1 MASTRTRGVLLTL
14 GLLGL
19 LLAGCDPTYTA
30 RLTDGGGLIEGSP
43 VRVAQVT
50 VGEVRS
56 LRVVEG
62 QVEVEIQV
70 EREHELSMR
79 VDTCAVPV
87 QTPAGPA
94 LALSMGTGALLDEP
108 KTIPQCQ
115 PPADQMGDF
124 LEQLGRG
131 MGDLLRV
138 FGQGLQDVTRPP
150 PRRAPVAPS
159 PVVPAPTSPASPVPA
174 PSSPANPAPSTPAP
188 TTPIP
193 PPPNMPP
200 PPDQAI

>member
-1 MASTRTRGVLLTL
+1 M
-14 GLLGL
+14 GL
-19 LLAGCDPTYTA
+19 LLGGCDPTYTA
-30 RLTDGGGLIEGSP
+30 RLNDGGGLIEGSP

-62 QVEVEIQV
+62 QVEVEIRV

-87 QTPAGPA
+87 QTPGGPA
-94 LALSMGTGALLDEP
+94 LALSMGVGALLDEP

-124 LEQLGRG
+124 LRQLGQG

-138 FGQGLQDVTRPP
+138 FGQGLSGVTQPP
-150 PRRAPVAPS
+150 PRPSPRPTPVAPAPIAPTPPS
-159 PVVPAPTSPASPVPA
+159 PAPPTPVP
-174 PSSPANPAPSTPAP
+174 PTPAP
-188 TTPIP
+188 TQSPDPVPPPAVP